1 MEVQLNVNRVFEKGK
16 LCFTLPEDEGIKHKL
31 AEVLGMC
38 RDKFNDRVLL
48 TVSTPKNKRTL
59 KQNSLFHV
67 YCQKIHDYTGQ
78 GIDSIKMYCKQQATE
93 RGYPVVRDKLG
104 EILIDIATEKPLPIS
119 SSEASTTELNLIIE
133 EAQILAADLGIV
145 L

>member
-1 MEVQLNVNRVFEKGK
+1 METTIYVKRDFLKGK
-16 LCFTLPEDEGIKHKL
+16 LCFTLPEDEAIQTRI
-31 AEVLGMC
+31 AEVLSKC
-38 RDKFNDRVLL
+38 RDEHNDNVVL
-48 TVSTPKNKRTL
+48 TISTPKNKRTL

-67 YCQKIHDYTGQ
+67 YCQKVHEYTGQ

-93 RGYPVVRDKLG
+93 RGYPVVRDELG

-119 SSEASTTELNLIIE
+119 SRDATTSDLSLLIDEI
-133 EAQILAADLGIV
+133 QLLAADLGIP

>member
-1 MEVQLNVNRVFEKGK
+1 MEIQLNVNRVFEKGK

-48 TVSTPKNKRTL
+48 TVSTPKNTRTL
-59 KQNSLFHV
+59 KQNALFHV
-67 YCQKIHDYTGQ
+67 YCQRVHDYTGQ
-78 GIDSIKMYCKQQATE
+78 DIDSIKTYCKQRAVE
-93 RGYPVVRDKLG
+93 RGYPVCRDELG
-104 EILIDIATEKPLPIS
+104 EIIIDIATDKPLPVS
-119 SSEASTTELNLIIE
+119 SRDASTTDLSLLIDEIE
-133 EAQILAADLGIV
+133 MLAADMGIS

>member
-1 MEVQLNVNRVFEKGK
+1 METTIYVKRDFLKGK
-16 LCFTLPEDEGIKHKL
+16 LCFTLPEDEAIQTRI
-31 AEVLGMC
+31 AEVLSKC
-38 RDKFNDRVLL
+38 RDEHNDNVVL
-48 TVSTPKNKRTL
+48 TISTPKNKRTL

-78 GIDSIKMYCKQQATE
+78 GIESIKMYCKQQATE
-93 RGYPVVRDKLG
+93 RGYPVVRDELG

-119 SSEASTTELNLIIE
+119 SRDATTSDLSLLIDEI
-133 EAQILAADLGIV
+133 QLLAADLGIP

>member
-1 MEVQLNVNRVFEKGK
+1 METTIYVKRDFLKGK
-16 LCFTLPEDEGIKHKL
+16 LCFTLPEDEAIQIRI
-31 AEVLGMC
+31 AEVLSKC
-38 RDKFNDRVLL
+38 RDEHNDNVVL
-48 TVSTPKNKRTL
+48 TISTPKNKRTL

-67 YCQKIHDYTGQ
+67 YCQKVHEYTGQ

-93 RGYPVVRDKLG
+93 RGYPVVRDELG

-119 SSEASTTELNLIIE
+119 SRDATTSDLSLLIDEI
-133 EAQILAADLGIV
+133 QLLAADLGIP